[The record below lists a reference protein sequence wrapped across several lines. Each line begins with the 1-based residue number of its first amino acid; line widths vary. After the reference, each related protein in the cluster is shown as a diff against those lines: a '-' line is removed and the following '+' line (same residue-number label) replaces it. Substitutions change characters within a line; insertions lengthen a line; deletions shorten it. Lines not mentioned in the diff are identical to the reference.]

1 MQVLIAEDEPATRRL
16 LEATLRR
23 WGYSVRV
30 ACDGTEAWQALE
42 PEGGPRLAI
51 LDGQMP
57 GMDGVEVCRLV
68 RTLPADRYVYSI
80 LLTSRAG
87 KEEVARGLESGADDY
102 LRKPFEPVELRA
114 RLRVGSRTL
123 ALHAELIAAREALR
137 VQATHDALT
146 GVLNRG
152 AVLDALGREL
162 DRAKRHGSALG
173 VLMVDVDL
181 FKRINDTF
189 GHAAGDAVLREV
201 TRRLG
206 EGVRPYDLVG
216 RVGGEEFLLVLPD
229 CDPGETVRLGE
240 RLRVRMSDEPVLYE
254 GESISVTV
262 SIGAA
267 VRGPDGLTDP
277 RALIQAADAALYRA
291 KRSGRDRVEVAAL
304 PVPA

>member
-1 MQVLIAEDEPATRRL
+1 
-16 LEATLRR
+16 
-23 WGYSVRV
+23 
-30 ACDGTEAWQALE
+30 
-42 PEGGPRLAI
+42 
-51 LDGQMP
+51 
-57 GMDGVEVCRLV
+57 
-68 RTLPADRYVYSI
+68 
-80 LLTSRAG
+80 
-87 KEEVARGLESGADDY
+87 
-102 LRKPFEPVELRA
+102 
-114 RLRVGSRTL
+114 
-123 ALHAELIAAREALR
+123 
-137 VQATHDALT
+137 
-146 GVLNRG
+146 
-152 AVLDALGREL
+152 
-162 DRAKRHGSALG
+162 
-173 VLMVDVDL
+173 MVDVDL